1 MVNTFKEL
9 ALVGQSPTL
18 VTITKGRTAG
28 AVKKRLHILKWA
40 IRGIYQRAHKSTAAG
55 GVETQDSPKR
65 GETSPITPRME
76 PRYSEGTSSRLSI
89 EEGWRK
95 KLLETA
101 LGTLEDPRVGSGKLK
116 EIAEGL
122 LGGWV
127 SKEQAAD
134 SLESIIQEHMPLKW
148 KPGDWRSVFKKPQSN
163 KEIRR
168 AKYAHT
174 QRLYKLKR
182 KDAAHLIL
190 EGRWREAYSGL
201 DREVNGVEEYWAK
214 VFVIHIHESE
224 P

>member
-1 MVNTFKEL
+1 
-9 ALVGQSPTL
+9 
-18 VTITKGRTAG
+18 
-28 AVKKRLHILKWA
+28 
-40 IRGIYQRAHKSTAAG
+40 
-55 GVETQDSPKR
+55 
-65 GETSPITPRME
+65 ME

-89 EEGWRK
+89 EVGWRK

-127 SKEQAAD
+127 SKEQVAD

-148 KPGDWRSVFKKPQSN
+148 KPGNGRSVFKKPQSN

-190 EGRWREAYSGL
+190 EGRWREAYRGL